1 MNNRWLIDDN
11 SVVNIFQ
18 IYELIG
24 FYTKRIAKDEKRD
37 GQKKRPAFLL
47 ADLVTVADR

>member
-24 FYTKRIAKDEKRD
+24 FYTKRIAKEEKEMGRRK
-37 GQKKRPAFLL
+37 GQRFCWPI
-47 ADLVTVADR
+47 